1 MIDRLEPYRLWLGDS
16 MKPSGNGWLMAKCPS
31 HEDRHRSLAVHEDG
45 HHHCKAGCGEKG
57 DSYIVAQK
65 VGLDP
70 RKYARGNVKS
80 DNKTSSTPKI
90 SARNS
95 SPEPPSVNDGKM
107 TDGVTDVYLENEEL
121 SDTNDSTSLKS
132 DIAKHHKYLM
142 ENFEKLPWQLSKDK
156 VKRIALG
163 MDHANMV
170 IIPIRDADG
179 EVIAIKKHKGNQW
192 GNNTKNKFYPAE
204 RIAGYDK
211 NKTLI
216 VTAGEHDCEV
226 AIERFGFQCATVTGG
241 EGSIPS
247 DEYWTLINGFVQY
260 VIIYDNDSTG
270 KSGARKIAQEILRR
284 NPTAKV
290 RIAEWEKD
298 VPEKWDIADSVKQD
312 NGVTCAK
319 ALDNSKLVKPKIEIG
334 EFKLIQPSQ
343 IKIVEPAP
351 VEWFIENRCPK
362 NYVSL
367 IAGETNSNKSYFAM
381 QEGMSI
387 ATKTDFLD
395 CKTPRRAKVLFVDT
409 ECGAESLT
417 KRFLT
422 LVESCGFDRDELNKN
437 YTMISKRGSFSDA
450 YPKISE
456 YMGEFKP
463 DLVYIDN
470 LYTST
475 DVKDLSKNQNLKP
488 ILETVLQLM
497 VEHDSTLRLIHHF
510 NKPSSNREESFGIPK
525 IAGGAFLG
533 NWCEH
538 ITVLCRTNQDN
549 LRLMRVVKSRDSQY
563 SNQVSGLEWC
573 PDGKP
578 KLVLDGIYDHWS
590 LLLKD
595 EGTVKHWFRILNE
608 VAPNEGDKFDGSRWK
623 NAVDADVLCGVT
635 PRTAERWLNEIESM
649 GLIKNIGQQG
659 RLRLWKR
666 TSLKVKDWGDDES

>member
-1 MIDRLEPYRLWLGDS
+1 MIDRLEPYRHWLGDS
-16 MKPSGNGWLMAKCPS
+16 MKPSGKGWYMAKCPS
-31 HEDRHRSLAVHEDG
+31 HDDKKRSLAINQDG
-45 HHHCKAGCGEKG
+45 YHHCKADCGEKG
-57 DSYIVAQK
+57 DSYLVAQK
-65 VGLDP
+65 VGLDHV
-70 RKYARGNVKS
+70 KYARHNTKN
-80 DNKTSSTPKI
+80 DYKLSSAPQIKP
-90 SARNS
+90 RNS
-95 SPEPPSVNDGKM
+95 SPEPPSVNG
-107 TDGVTDVYLENEEL
+107 GVHDVYLQEA
-121 SDTNDSTSLKS
+121 DTKDKKDTGSLQS
-132 DIAKHHKYLM
+132 DIAKYHKHLM
-142 ENFEKLPWQLSKDK
+142 ENFEKLPWQLSRDK
-156 VKRIALG
+156 AKGIELG
-163 MDHANMV
+163 LDQSNMV
-170 IIPIRDADG
+170 VIPIRDADC
-179 EVIAIKKHKGNQW
+179 EPIAMKTHKGKQW
-192 GNNTKNKFYPAE
+192 GIDTKNKFYPAE

-422 LVESCGFDRDELNKN
+422 LVESCGFDRDELNEN
-437 YTMISKRGSFSDA
+437 YTMISKRGSFTDA

-456 YMGEFKP
+456 YMCKFKP

-497 VEHDSTLRLIHHF
+497 VEHDSTVRLVHHF
-510 NKPSSNREESFGIPK
+510 NKPSANREESFGIPK

>member
-1 MIDRLEPYRLWLGDS
+1 MIDRLEPYRQWLGDS
-16 MKPSGNGWLMAKCPS
+16 MKASGGGWFMAKCPS
-31 HEDRHRSLAVHEDG
+31 HEDKHRSLAVHEDG

-65 VGLDP
+65 VGLDHNL
-70 RKYARGNVKS
+70 YARGNVKS
-80 DNKTSSTPKI
+80 DNKTASTPKI

-95 SPEPPSVNDGKM
+95 SPEPPSANG
-107 TDGVTDVYLENEEL
+107 GVPDVYLENKEL

-132 DIAKHHKYLM
+132 DIAKYHKHLM
-142 ENFEKLPWQLSKDK
+142 ENFEKLPWQLSKDR
-156 VKRIALG
+156 VKGIELG
-163 MDHANMV
+163 LDHANKV
-170 IIPIRDADG
+170 VIPIRDADG
-179 EVIAIKKHKGNQW
+179 EPIAMKKHKGNQW
-192 GNNTKNKFYPAE
+192 GYDTKNKWYPAE

-226 AIERFGFQCATVTGG
+226 ATEYFGHQCATVTGG
-241 EGSIPS
+241 EGSVPS
-247 DEYWTLINGFVQY
+247 DEYWTLINGFAKY
-260 VIIYDNDSTG
+260 IIVYDNDSTG
-270 KSGARKIAQEILRR
+270 RSGARKIAQEILRR
-284 NPTAKV
+284 NPTAEV
-290 RIAEWEKD
+290 RIATWSKKC
-298 VPEKWDIADSVKQD
+298 PEKWDIADSVEKEL
-312 NGVTCAK
+312 GVTFND
-319 ALDNSKLVKPKIEIG
+319 ALDDSKLVKPKTEIG
-334 EFKLIQPSQ
+334 EFKLIQPNQ
-343 IKIVEPAP
+343 IKDIKPAP
-351 VEWFIENRCPK
+351 VEWFIENKCPK

-387 ATKTDFLD
+387 ATKTNFLES
-395 CKTPRRAKVLFVDT
+395 KTPRHAKVLFVDT
-409 ECGAESLT
+409 ECGSESLT

-422 LVESCGFDRDELNKN
+422 LEKSCGFDRDLLNEN

-450 YPKISE
+450 YPQISE

-475 DVKDLSKNQNLKP
+475 DVKDLSQNKNLKP

-497 VEHDSTLRLIHHF
+497 VEHDSTLRLLHHF
-510 NKPSSNREESFGIPK
+510 NKPNSNREESFGIPK

-549 LRLMRVVKSRDSQY
+549 LRLMRVVKSRDSQF
-563 SNQVSGLEWC
+563 SNQVYGLEWC
-573 PDGKP
+573 PDGEP
-578 KLVLDGIYDHWS
+578 KLTLEGMYDNWS

-595 EGTVKHWFRILNE
+595 EGMVKHWARILNE

-623 NAVDADVLCGVT
+623 NAVDADAQCDVT
-635 PRTAERWLNEIESM
+635 TRTAERWINEM
-649 GLIKNIGQQG
+649 KNAGLIINIGQKG

-666 TSLKVKDWGDDES
+666 TSLIIKDWSDDES